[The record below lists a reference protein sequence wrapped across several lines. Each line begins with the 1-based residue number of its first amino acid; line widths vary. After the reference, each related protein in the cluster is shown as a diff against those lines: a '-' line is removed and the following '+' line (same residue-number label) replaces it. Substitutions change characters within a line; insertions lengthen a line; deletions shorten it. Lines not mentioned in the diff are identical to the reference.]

1 MAGPWRLHK
10 IQPEANAYRFYSL
23 HVSPG
28 VFGDWALVK
37 EWGRIGSPG
46 TLRNEWFN
54 TEAEAIAAALALKAK
69 KERGGYQAVL

>member
-1 MAGPWRLHK
+1 MGTHWQLRK
-10 IQPEANAYRFYSL
+10 IRPERNEYRFYSL

-46 TLRNEWFN
+46 TVRCEWFS
-54 TEAEAIAAALALKAK
+54 TEDEAVAAAWALKAK
-69 KERGGYQAVL
+69 KEKGGYQRYV